1 MYTSQT
7 MSRFI
12 FLLFYFL
19 TFRQRVLA
27 QVQDS
32 FQWNQITPSERLV
45 WTPCN
50 ANFECARLAVPLDY
64 KNPSGRTAAIALI
77 RAPATVPTNS
87 STYRGP
93 LILGAGGPG
102 GSGVDLVLTY
112 ADLARSVIG
121 PEFDLVGFD
130 GRGISRSTPRANF
143 FPTQAERAQFPA
155 YLRSLNASEDAF
167 GRTYADF
174 MLQSSLAA
182 ARDDGSLRFLNTE
195 ATARDM
201 LRIVEAYEREK
212 VQYWGFSY
220 GSVLGTTFAE
230 MFPDKIERL
239 IIDGIMDPEDYYATS
254 WMTVLQ
260 DTNKTWNIFLESC
273 VSAGPSACALYEPTP
288 TAIQAKVDRLSQQLK
303 TRPIP
308 VIASLSAA
316 APSYHVVDY
325 SMLRQTMFVALYTPY
340 ASFQPLASALHDLSL
355 GNASALYEM
364 SGLFA
369 PPYRCPADAAAAAH
383 EGWLNVLDSQVAIQ
397 CNDGAA
403 ISADYDDARAHYA
416 ELCAV
421 SEWCD
426 VLLPRLTCL
435 GWPEYLKSNSTLSFT
450 ANTSFP
456 MLVISNSVAEFHD
469 SGVKVSQRF
478 TGSVL
483 LTQDSP
489 GHTSIGAPSTCTWS
503 HVVAYLV
510 NGTLPASETVC
521 PVAEGAELFPTQT

>member
-1 MYTSQT
+1 
-7 MSRFI
+7 MSRLI
-12 FLLFYFL
+12 FLLFCFL

-27 QVQDS
+27 QAQDT
-32 FQWNQITPSERLV
+32 FDWNQITPSESLV

-50 ANFECARLAVPLDY
+50 TNFECARLAVPLDY

-77 RAPATVPTNS
+77 RVPASVPTDS
-87 STYRGP
+87 PSYRGP

-121 PEFDLVGFD
+121 PGFDLVGFD

-143 FPTQAERAQFPA
+143 FPTQAERSQFPA
-155 YLRSLNASEDAF
+155 YLRSLNASDDAF

-201 LRIVEAYEREK
+201 LRIVEAYGREK

-260 DTNKTWNIFLESC
+260 DTNKTWNVFLESC
-273 VSAGPSACALYEPTP
+273 VSAGPSACALYEFTP
-288 TAIQAKVDRLSQQLK
+288 AAIQAKVTRLSEQLK

-308 VIASLSAA
+308 VITASLDSSSTS
-316 APSYHVVDY
+316 SYHVVDY
-325 SMLRQTMFVALYTPY
+325 SVLRQTMFVALYTPY

-369 PPYRCPADAAAAAH
+369 PPYRCPADAATAAH
-383 EGWLNVLDSQVAIQ
+383 EGWLNILDSQVAIQ

-403 ISADYDDARAHYA
+403 ISADYDDVRAHYA
-416 ELCAV
+416 ELCAI

-426 VLLPRLTCL
+426 VLLPGLTCL
-435 GWPEYLKSNSTLSFT
+435 GWPEYLKSNATLSFT

-456 MLVISNSVAEFHD
+456 MLVISNSVDPASPHAN
-469 SGVKVSQRF
+469 GVKVSQRF
-478 TGSVL
+478 PGSVL

-503 HVVAYLV
+503 HVAAYLV
-510 NGTLPASETVC
+510 NGTLPALGTVC